1 MAELWNTIILEPVLN
16 SLIALTT
23 MLGGSFGLAI
33 IVLTVVVRLALFPLT
48 VRQTQSTKAMQT
60 LQPRIQELQKKY
72 GKNQQKLQ
80 QEMMKLYKEAGIN
93 PLGCLWPMLIQLPIW
108 IALYQ
113 SIMQALAATPENLL
127 NLSQHLY
134 SWAAVGNAVPLNE
147 QFLWLRL
154 SRPDPNLIL
163 AILVGGTMW
172 VQQKMVTPPTTDPRQ
187 KSMTSMT
194 TMMMPL
200 MFGFFTLSF
209 PSGLA
214 LYWVVS
220 NVIGIV
226 IQYFVS
232 GGWGY
237 LRAPSAPKPAQVPA
251 PGQKPVPVQKIAP
264 IEKPSKMAQKAT
276 EESKTLKKA
285 SDDKRRGLFGR

>member
-16 SLIALTT
+16 SLIA
-23 MLGGSFGLAI
+23 MCNVLGGSFGLAI
-33 IVLTVVVRLALFPLT
+33 IVLTVIVRLILFPLT
-48 VRQTQSTKAMQT
+48 VRQTQSTKAMQS
-60 LQPRIQELQKKY
+60 LQPKIQELQKKY
-72 GKNQQKLQ
+72 AKNQQKLQ

-93 PLGCLWPMLIQLPIW
+93 PLGCLWPMLIQMPIW

-113 SIMQALAATPENLL
+113 SIMQALAATPESLL

-134 SWAAVGNAVPLNE
+134 HWAAVSKAVPLNE
-147 QFLWLRL
+147 SFLWLRL
-154 SRPDPNLIL
+154 SQHGDIIL
-163 AILVGGTMW
+163 AVLVGGTMW
-172 VQQKMVTPPTTDPRQ
+172 IQQKMVTPPAADPKQR
-187 KSMTSMT
+187 SMTSMT

-220 NVIGIV
+220 NIIGIV

-237 LRAPSAPKPAQVPA
+237 LRAPSVPKQVPDQKTSPAQKPMPA
-251 PGQKPVPVQKIAP
+251 EQQSKIAKQAS
-264 IEKPSKMAQKAT
+264 EQSKMIKQASG
-276 EESKTLKKA
+276 EKK
-285 SDDKRRGLFGR
+285 KRGLFGR